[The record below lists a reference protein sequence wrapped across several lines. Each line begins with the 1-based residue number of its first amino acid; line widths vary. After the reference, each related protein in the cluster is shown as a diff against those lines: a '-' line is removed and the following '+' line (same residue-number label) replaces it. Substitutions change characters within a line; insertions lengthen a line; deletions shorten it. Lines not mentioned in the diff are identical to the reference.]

1 MSSPE
6 LGSFLFAFAIILG
19 AVTAMGSLFEK
30 LRQPKLVGEILAGI
44 LLGPF
49 VFGKLLPDGY
59 RALFGSADV
68 GGKSSIVFGA
78 LYWIGLLLLMFL
90 SGTEMK
96 RLFVRGMRREIG
108 WLCSVGTL
116 LPFLL
121 VLLAG
126 GLLPVQSIMQG
137 DTPQIAAL
145 IVLAVGV
152 AVTSIPV
159 ISRIFHDLG
168 ILQSR
173 FAGLILGA
181 AALDDVI
188 LWGALAIATALA
200 QSQGL
205 LDGAAYG
212 GMARDVVTTLGF
224 MAIGFLVAP
233 AVLRRVN
240 RARVNVLARTSPLS
254 YAVLVLLAYTT
265 LATWLK
271 VDIVF
276 AALLAGYGL
285 MAGGEP
291 VATKS
296 FESKL
301 GESLDSVKK
310 VAFSVFIPVYFALIG
325 QKLIF
330 GRDFSLSL
338 FLIFLLASSVC
349 RMLAAGAASYLA
361 GFRGLEPFNIS
372 IALNARGGPG
382 IVLASV
388 AYEAHIINASFY
400 TALVLTALFTSQ
412 AAGAWLMFVL
422 RKGWPLLA
430 EKAGVEAEPAG
441 MAPGTL
447 AA

>member
-6 LGSFLFAFAIILG
+6 LGSFLFAFAVILG
-19 AVTAMGSLFEK
+19 AVTLFGSLFER

-49 VFGKLLPDGY
+49 VLGELAPETH
-59 RALFGSADV
+59 RELFGGADV
-68 GGKSSIVFGA
+68 AGRSSVIFAA
-78 LYWIGLLLLMFL
+78 LYWVGLLLLMFL

-96 RLFVRGMRREIG
+96 RLFVKGMRKEIG
-108 WLCSVGTL
+108 WLCGVGTLAPFVLVLLLGTL
-116 LPFLL
+116 LP
-121 VLLAG
+121 VEA
-126 GLLPVQSIMQG
+126 ITQG
-137 DTPQIAAL
+137 STPRLSAL
-145 IVLAVGV
+145 IVLAVAV

-168 ILQSR
+168 ILNTR

-188 LWGALAIATALA
+188 LWGVLAIATALA
-200 QSQGL
+200 QAQGVMSTQVF
-205 LDGAAYG
+205 A
-212 GMARDVVTTLGF
+212 GMAKDVATTLAF
-224 MAIGFLVAP
+224 MACGFFVAP
-233 AVLRRVN
+233 ALLRRMH
-240 RARVNVLARTSPLS
+240 RARINFLARTSPLG

-271 VDIVF
+271 VDLVF
-276 AALLAGYGL
+276 AAFLAGYGL
-285 MAGGEP
+285 MAGEDSPVQAIFSEP
-291 VATKS
+291 
-296 FESKL
+296 L
-301 GESLDSVKK
+301 QSVKK
-310 VAFSVFIPVYFALIG
+310 VSFAVFIPVYFALIG
-325 QKLIF
+325 QKLVF
-330 GRDFSLSL
+330 GRDLSL
-338 FLIFLLASSVC
+338 TLLLVFLIGSSLC

-361 GFRGLEPFNIS
+361 GFRGLDPFNIS
-372 IALNARGGPG
+372 ISMNARGGPG

-412 AAGAWLMFVL
+412 AAGAWLMYVL

-430 EKAGVEAEPAG
+430 ERSQRENQTGELPALTR
-441 MAPGTL
+441 P